1 MDEQTLIATLDKAT
15 TDAKESASALSKTIE
30 DSRSALDK
38 VVGEFKE
45 AIPKATYKVL
55 PDGAEKP
62 ADVLG
67 KVEERTGVL
76 AGLVKTEVLGIPIGA
91 VAIGTAGGVFIS
103 ELVDGF
109 MATQGTMAK
118 GAVKL
123 AMAGVTATWGKRWI
137 GKDAAYAIAFVLGIF
152 GLSQIIPI
160 DKYAAQAAGYIKGML
175 PGTIKVTGMPN
186 TGGGALA
193 QAQRVATDY
202 YGKLGGAR

>member
-1 MDEQTLIATLDKAT
+1 MSTELLLDEMAT
-15 TDAKESASALSKTIE
+15 TVGTLPASIE
-30 DSRSALDK
+30 QLGKRIPSLDEI
-38 VVGEFKE
+38 VAGVKE
-45 AIPKATYKVL
+45 ARPVAKVEETTTKVA
-55 PDGAEKP
+55 P
-62 ADVLG
+62 
-67 KVEERTGVL
+67 VEERTGVL

-137 GKDAAYAIAFVLGIF
+137 GKDAAYAIAFVLGVF

-175 PGTIKVTGMPN
+175 PGTIKVTGMPR
-186 TGGGALA
+186 GGVVDQAGKVA
-193 QAQRVATDY
+193 QDY
-202 YGKLGGAR
+202 YARLGGAR